1 MNCPDADGVSQ
12 RGPGL
17 VEYRLPPARALE
29 SRRRRAEKDIAA
41 RRTDVDP
48 YELVAALRRL
58 ADQIGNAT

>member
-1 MNCPDADGVSQ
+1 MDECRDADGVSQ
-12 RGPGL
+12 RRPGL

-48 YELVAALRRL
+48 YESSRL
-58 ADQIGNAT
+58 SAGSPTR